1 MSDLKISDFKIGDYV
16 EFEWNSIDG
25 LIILKGHIYKFEREH
40 IYISFNEGCHCSTN
54 ISNNK
59 DNIFKDKY
67 SIDIDIYTNKLIK
80 HIKLED
86 KK

>member
-16 EFEWNSIDG
+16 EFEWNSGSG
-25 LIILKGHIYKFEREH
+25 LIILKGHIYKFEHEN
-40 IYISFNEGCHCSTN
+40 IYISFNEWCHCSIN